1 MRCLVIQYMVF
12 VNMLFVNPVYKI
24 NYGSCVEIMNLR
36 FTMMLKG
43 GIGFLGSNLKALDN
57 VLYL

>member
-1 MRCLVIQYMVF
+1 MVF
-12 VNMLFVNPVYKI
+12 INMLFVNPVYRMYI
-24 NYGSCVEIMNLR
+24 MDRGVEIMNLR

>member
-1 MRCLVIQYMVF
+1 
-12 VNMLFVNPVYKI
+12 MLECVRIEINEMFSNPVYRMYI
-24 NYGSCVEIMNLR
+24 MDRGVEIMNLR